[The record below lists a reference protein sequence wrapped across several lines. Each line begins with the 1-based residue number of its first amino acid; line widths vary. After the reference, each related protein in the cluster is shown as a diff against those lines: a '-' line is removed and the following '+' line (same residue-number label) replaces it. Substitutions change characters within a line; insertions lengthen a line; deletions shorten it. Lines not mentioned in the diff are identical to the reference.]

1 GTGAVEEVGTG
12 PGEGF
17 TVNLP
22 MESGGT
28 DADFQQAFER
38 IALPVVRQFAPDLV
52 LVSAGSATHRRDP
65 LATMRATEAGFAAM
79 TMALRRV
86 ADECCHGRL
95 ALVTEGGYDLKAL
108 EASIDAVVQTL
119 DGPAAAPAWPSAAA
133 PSGRGRVTAD
143 AAVGALRQ
151 YWKVQ

>member
-38 IALPVVRQFAPDLV
+38 IAIPVVRQFAPDLV
-52 LVSAGSATHRRDP
+52 LVSAGFDAHQRDP

-79 TMALRRV
+79 TMGLGQAE
-86 ADECCHGRL
+86 DECCHARL
-95 ALVTEGGYDLKAL
+95 ARWTEGGYDLKAL
-108 EASIDAVVQTL
+108 DASIEAVVQTL
-119 DGPAAAPAWPSAAA
+119 AGPAAAPAWPSGGG
-133 PSGRGRVTAD
+133 PS
-143 AAVGALRQ
+143 
-151 YWKVQ
+151 